1 MKVTFL
7 FYVPV
12 GRENGTHE
20 ISAQFGVETRLAVAP
35 FCASDTHS
43 TVPVPVVRTNKIL
56 LNQFEEK
63 HIIKVNVLDADV
75 E

>member
-1 MKVTFL
+1 MFECGVGVREASDIINTIKVTFSPI

-12 GRENGTHE
+12 GKENGTHE

-35 FCASDTHS
+35 SCASDAHS
-43 TVPVPVVRTNKIL
+43 TEP
-56 LNQFEEK
+56 
-63 HIIKVNVLDADV
+63 VLDADV